1 MGTEVRGVRYDVA
14 RRTGQLHIP
23 DGCCCDMQAC
33 IDLLEGIDAHV
44 EVIFTYVGGK
54 VDNIYSRTNGRW
66 FAIPAEDKRPMDNL
80 TPAISEVKDVMAKAA
95 LPLVVNPDILTYAAL
110 EIAIEGI
117 VDQVDNMHLDLDAD
131 DLVANEM
138 FANVFA
144 FLDSIV
150 GRRDVIRALT
160 GRD

>member
-66 FAIPAEDKRPMDNL
+66 FAIPAEDMRPMGQSH
-80 TPAISEVKDVMAKAA
+80 ARYQRS
-95 LPLVVNPDILTYAAL
+95 
-110 EIAIEGI
+110 
-117 VDQVDNMHLDLDAD
+117 Q
-131 DLVANEM
+131 
-138 FANVFA
+138 
-144 FLDSIV
+144 
-150 GRRDVIRALT
+150 RRDGKSRSAT
-160 GRD
+160 GREP